1 MHWRKWNDIAY
12 TKQGGGMGFK
22 DLHLF
27 NLAML
32 GKQGWRLLTR
42 PESLCARTLCGKY
55 FHNSSFMTAR
65 KKRGSSHTWQAR
77 NFKGKRSFRKRPHQ
91 KSWRWKYNQYMEGSM
106 DPQ

>member
-1 MHWRKWNDIAY
+1 MSCFQLSKTTCKEITSSISRFWWGGDEEKRRMYWRKWNDIAY

-42 PESLCARTLCGKY
+42 P
-55 FHNSSFMTAR
+55 
-65 KKRGSSHTWQAR
+65 
-77 NFKGKRSFRKRPHQ
+77 
-91 KSWRWKYNQYMEGSM
+91 
-106 DPQ
+106 

>member
-1 MHWRKWNDIAY
+1 VAGVKRSEVLLVDKFLSRLAQSIPTYSMSCFQLSKTTCKEITSSISRFWWGGDEEKRRMYWRKWNDIAY

-42 PESLCARTLCGKY
+42 P
-55 FHNSSFMTAR
+55 
-65 KKRGSSHTWQAR
+65 
-77 NFKGKRSFRKRPHQ
+77 
-91 KSWRWKYNQYMEGSM
+91 
-106 DPQ
+106 